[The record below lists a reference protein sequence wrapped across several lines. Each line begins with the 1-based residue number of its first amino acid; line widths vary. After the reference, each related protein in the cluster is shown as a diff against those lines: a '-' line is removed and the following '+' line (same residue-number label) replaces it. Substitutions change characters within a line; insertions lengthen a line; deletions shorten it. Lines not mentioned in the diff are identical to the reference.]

1 MTRFS
6 KIVYTG
12 LCVGG
17 PMAKQVLNSVNDR
30 RYPVAKMEKHKGYPI
45 KVSENDTPEYTETRR
60 GLYEYDVGI
69 WWWRGWNKR

>member
-6 KIVYTG
+6 KTVYTG

-17 PMAKQVLNSVNDR
+17 PMATQVLNSVNDR
-30 RYPVAKMEKHKGYPI
+30 RFPVAKMEKPKLYPI
-45 KVSENDTPEYTETRR
+45 KGNDDPIEWTETRR